1 MSVGDGLKNLTDEA
15 LMLQFA
21 SGETAAFER
30 LFDRYERRVFG
41 FIRRYINDDH
51 IAKEL
56 SQETF
61 IRVIGSANRYTP
73 TAQFSTWV
81 LRIARNLC
89 TDHAR
94 KKRPEKERVNKHKED
109 SSSAVSRLPAKS
121 GNADKALLNQE
132 IRKHLEAAI
141 RQLPEKQREVFIMN
155 KVLNLSFREIASL
168 VETSENT
175 VKSRMRYALE
185 ALRLELDSYYR
196 G

>member
-1 MSVGDGLKNLTDEA
+1 MVLMSVGDGLKNLTDEA

-94 KKRPEKERVNKHKED
+94 KKRPEKERVNKPSED
-109 SSSAVSRLPAKS
+109 SNSAVSRLPATT
-121 GNADKALLNQE
+121 GDADKALLNQE
-132 IRKHLEAAI
+132 IRTRLEAAVSL
-141 RQLPEKQREVFIMN
+141 LPEKQREV
-155 KVLNLSFREIASL
+155 LSLIHI
-168 VETSENT
+168 SEPT
-175 VKSRMRYALE
+175 RPY
-185 ALRLELDSYYR
+185 
-196 G
+196 

>member
-1 MSVGDGLKNLTDEA
+1 MSVGDGLKGLTDEA

-51 IAKEL
+51 VAREL

-61 IRVIGSANRYTP
+61 MRVIGSAKRYTP

-94 KKRPEKERVNKHKED
+94 RKRPEKERVDRFNED
-109 SSSAVSRLPAKS
+109 SGSVVSRLPAKS
-121 GNADKALLNQE
+121 GDADKALLNQE
-132 IRKHLEAAI
+132 IRARLESAI
-141 RQLPEKQREVFIMN
+141 NKLPDKQREVFIMN
-155 KVLNLSFREIASL
+155 KVLNLSFREIASV